1 MNESSRLPSTKKHTN
16 EVVACALATHVWL
29 NEQSRLSDAVRFE
42 LREHGNMT
50 CSSLL
55 GKKTKHRQLEKRS
68 QTPCPSSTKPLI
80 AEQSS
85 GECQVR
91 QPIIQQLNTLR
102 FSGGQRNG
110 KNPPQGHHSKKK
122 TYCQIQDARDRR
134 THLFIH
140 CRNFPGF
147 TKLHTMAR

>member
-1 MNESSRLPSTKKHTN
+1 MNHRSCRHRKKNTN
-16 EVVACALATHVWL
+16 EVVACAVATHVWL
-29 NEQSRLSDAVRFE
+29 NVESTCNNAARVE
-42 LREHGNMT
+42 LRGHGNIT

-55 GKKTKHRQLEKRS
+55 GKKTPKHRQLQKTS

-80 AEQSS
+80 AEHSS
-85 GECQVR
+85 ADCQVR
-91 QPIIQQLNTLR
+91 RPIIQQQSSLKFR
-102 FSGGQRNG
+102 RGQSNR
-110 KNPPQGHHSKKK
+110 KNPPQGHHTKKA
-122 TYCQIQDARDRR
+122 YCQFPENRNRR

>member
-1 MNESSRLPSTKKHTN
+1 MNHRSCRHRKKNTN
-16 EVVACALATHVWL
+16 EVVACAVATHVWL
-29 NEQSRLSDAVRFE
+29 NVESTNNNAVRVE
-42 LREHGNMT
+42 LRGHGNMT

-91 QPIIQQLNTLR
+91 QPIIQQLITLR
-102 FSGGQRNG
+102 FSRGQSNG
-110 KNPPQGHHSKKK
+110 KNPPQSHHTKKAN
-122 TYCQIQDARDRR
+122 CQIQDARDRGA
-134 THLFIH
+134 HSFIH

-147 TKLHTMAR
+147 HQLHTVAR